1 MQKGNA
7 EAEDGLD
14 SVGQDVIIYS
24 EDDIEREAMRELS
37 DISKTKKVPRP
48 VAEHRE
54 EPLRAEHA

>member
-24 EDDIEREAMRELS
+24 EDDIEREAMRGLS
-37 DISKTKKVPRP
+37 DISKTKKVPGP

-54 EPLRAEHA
+54 EPL